1 MKNRWTYYSTLIT
14 SPHWFCQ
21 NFNDIYSTL
30 ITSPHW
36 FCQNFNDI
44 YSTLI
49 ASPHWFCQMFNDIY
63 STLIT
68 SPHWFCQ
75 NFNDIYSTLINNI
88 CPYIIVLFGIYLTTN
103 RPLINASLSMY
114 KVYSLALPYISSH
127 VHYLCPFV
135 YGCLV
140 VLLHF
145 LEHELL
151 VYWKRG
157 NSCGLIDTCP

>member
-1 MKNRWTYYSTLIT
+1 LCLQEISYLSVHNCSFW
-14 SPHWFCQ
+14 
-21 NFNDIYSTL
+21 
-30 ITSPHW
+30 
-36 FCQNFNDI
+36 
-44 YSTLI
+44 
-49 ASPHWFCQMFNDIY
+49 
-63 STLIT
+63 
-68 SPHWFCQ
+68 
-75 NFNDIYSTLINNI
+75 NI
-88 CPYIIVLFGIYLTTN
+88 LDDKQ
-103 RPLINASLSMY
+103 ASLSMY